1 MEFKRLECMDGW
13 LNGWRQCW
21 HVERLGQKT
30 QPSIESIKVIVSTHI
45 TYDFHSLYCF
55 YVNIRL
61 INARKMLG
69 KYLYSLIY
77 HQNVNPNEKKKHTHT
92 HWMILQKMSFLLAWR
107 LCVCIFCHSI
117 GISKSNQAILL
128 LCFHWGYHGIWSITW
143 LFHIYFDILVKG

>member
-1 MEFKRLECMDGW
+1 MALFKFSSETKHINSDWIKYVCLYRRQRPNHPQKHGMWMEFKRLECMDGW

-77 HQNVNPNEKKKHTHT
+77 HQNVNPNEKKHTNT
-92 HWMILQKMSFLLAWR
+92 PNDSPKIVILTCWAFVRVYFL
-107 LCVCIFCHSI
+107 S
-117 GISKSNQAILL
+117 
-128 LCFHWGYHGIWSITW
+128 
-143 LFHIYFDILVKG
+143 